1 MAVHEALDSEKEVCK
16 VIKRVGNIR
25 VLNTPKLQ
33 QKATLQALY
42 KQIERIES
50 KVRLIDNVIEDEYTP
65 ITDEILEA
73 LAQSQLDLAALL

>member
-33 QKATLQALY
+33 QKATLQSLY
-42 KQIERIES
+42 KQIERIEA

-65 ITDEILEA
+65 VTDEILDA